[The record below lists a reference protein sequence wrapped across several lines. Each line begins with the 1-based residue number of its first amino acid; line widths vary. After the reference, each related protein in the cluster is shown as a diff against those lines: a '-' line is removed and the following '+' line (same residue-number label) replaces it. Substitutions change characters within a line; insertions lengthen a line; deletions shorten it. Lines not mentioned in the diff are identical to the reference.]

1 MKKKYFIRSN
11 KRREKM
17 KIAIGLSGGVDSAVA
32 ALLLKR
38 AGYDVIGTTMK
49 IWDGKRAAQVKG
61 NSCYGPGE
69 HEDIEI
75 ASKICSLLA
84 IPYHV
89 IDCAQPYNEIVLR
102 YFDDE
107 YREGR
112 TPNPCVACNEKIK
125 FGILPL
131 LLEKSGITFDRFAT
145 GHYARTDFDRIG
157 ARYLLKKGKD
167 AKKDQS
173 YFLYRL
179 SQTQLAKV
187 MFPLG
192 DYSKDRVRAIAR
204 EAGLPVHD
212 KQESQDFYGGDYAE
226 LLSAKSGPGD
236 ILDDSG
242 AVIGRHAGIEN
253 FTIGQRKGLGVAG
266 GTPLY
271 VVAINA
277 DRNEVV
283 LGRRE
288 LLLARGL
295 RARDLNIIAGEM
307 PRRAY
312 VKTRSTAEA
321 AACIIGFDGTELEI
335 MFDERQSAIAP
346 GQSAVVYNDDI
357 VVGGGIIAQAIP

>member
-1 MKKKYFIRSN
+1 
-11 KRREKM
+11 M

-32 ALLLKR
+32 ALLLKQ
-38 AGYDVIGTTMK
+38 AGHEVIGTTMK
-49 IWDGKRAAQVKG
+49 IWDGKRVAPVKG
-61 NSCYGPGE
+61 NSCYGSGE
-69 HEDIEI
+69 HEDIED
-75 ASKICSLLA
+75 ASKLCGILG

-89 IDCAQPYNEIVLR
+89 IDCAQQYNEIVLR
-102 YFDDE
+102 YFNDE
-107 YREGR
+107 YHAGR

-131 LLEKSGITFDRFAT
+131 LLERAGIAFDRFAT
-145 GHYARTDFDRIG
+145 GHYARTDFDRVL
-157 ARYLLKKGKD
+157 ARYLLKKSND

-179 SQTQLAKV
+179 SQMQLAKV

-192 DYSKDRVRAIAR
+192 EYSKDQVRAIAR

-226 LLSAKSGPGD
+226 LLSVKSGPGD
-236 ILDDSG
+236 IVDGNGTVL
-242 AVIGRHAGIEN
+242 GRHAGIEN

-295 RARDLNIIAGEM
+295 RAHDLNIIAGEM